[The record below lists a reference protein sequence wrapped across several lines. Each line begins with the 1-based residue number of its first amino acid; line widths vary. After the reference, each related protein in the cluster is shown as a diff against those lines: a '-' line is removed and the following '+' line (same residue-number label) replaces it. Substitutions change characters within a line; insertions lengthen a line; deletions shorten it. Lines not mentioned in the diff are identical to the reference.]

1 MKKIS
6 LIICS
11 FLMTYSSF
19 SQELTSTSLIKI
31 DDKEISK
38 EEFQRIYDKNKT
50 NLSTGEVTS
59 VNEYLDLFINF
70 KLKVFEAEKLG
81 LDTNSAFLNE
91 FEGYKKQLASPY
103 LVDKLANEEVIKEAY
118 ERMQYE
124 MRASH
129 ILIKI
134 PNEGFPVDTLAAYEK
149 AMDIRRR
156 ILKGES
162 FESVAKGSS
171 DDPSVKNNGGDLG
184 YFTVFQMI
192 YPFETAIY
200 NAQIGEISKPV
211 KTRFG
216 YHIIKVTDKREARG
230 QIKVAHIMLTVPNGT
245 SPEVENKI
253 KQLINE
259 IYHKIKQGSDFNEL
273 AKEYSNDK
281 GSARKGG
288 DLPWFGVG
296 RMVPEFEK
304 ASFDL
309 KINGE
314 VSQPVRTAFGWHLIK
329 RIDRKEIPSFEDA
342 LDEIKKKAG
351 KDQRIEV
358 ARKSFIDN
366 LKREYNFTEEIDNA
380 PVKYDTIEN
389 VYIVKQEYLTSG
401 SKLDKILFS
410 FLNNDYTEK
419 DFADYVESKKGIKE
433 LKPFNYKILYD
444 EFVENKIL
452 EVENSR
458 LEEKHPD
465 YKYLLKEYHDGMLLF
480 EISDQEIWSKAISD
494 STGLKKFYEDN
505 KMKYMWDERESGSIY
520 YCSNESVYKE
530 VLKIVGKKSFGKK
543 ITNKDLLKQFNSET
557 EVLKI
562 ETGIFEKEENEIVDF
577 FAWNK
582 KIDENKIKY
591 VFYKGVKVPPEHK
604 EFIECKGLVISDYQD
619 YLDKEWVKA
628 LHEKYNVQVNDNVLS
643 TINK

>member
-6 LIICS
+6 LIFCS

-19 SQELTSTSLIKI
+19 SQEMINTTLIKI

-81 LDTNSAFLNE
+81 LDTTSDFLNE

-103 LVDKLANEEVIKEAY
+103 LVDKSANEEVIKEAY

-134 PNEGFPVDTLAAYEK
+134 PNEGFPADTLFAYEK

-156 ILKGES
+156 ILKGEP
-162 FESVAKGSS
+162 FEIVAKGSS

-200 NAQIGEISKPV
+200 NSQIGEISKPV

-216 YHIIKVTDKREARG
+216 YHIVKVTDKREARG
-230 QIKVAHIMLTVPNGT
+230 EIKVAHIMLTVPRGT
-245 SPEVENKI
+245 SPEVEDQK

-259 IYHKIKQGSDFNEL
+259 LYHKLKQGADFNEL
-273 AKEYSNDK
+273 AIEYSDDK
-281 GSARKGG
+281 GSARNGG
-288 DLPWFGVG
+288 ELPWFGAG
-296 RMVPEFEK
+296 RMVPEFEQ
-304 ASFDL
+304 ASFNI
-309 KINGE
+309 KVNGE
-314 VSQPVRTAFGWHLIK
+314 VSQPIRTSFGWHLIK
-329 RIDRKEIPSFEDA
+329 RIDRKEIPSYEDA
-342 LDEIKKKAG
+342 LGEIKRKIG
-351 KDQRIEV
+351 KDQRVEI

-366 LKREYNFTEEIDNA
+366 LKREYNFIEEIENT
-380 PVKYDTIEN
+380 PVKYDSIEN
-389 VYIVKQEYLTSG
+389 VYILKQDYLTSDPG
-401 SKLDKILFS
+401 LNKTLFS
-410 FLNNDYTEK
+410 FLNNEYTER
-419 DFADYVESKKGIKE
+419 DFANYVESKKGNID
-433 LKPFNYKILYD
+433 LTPFDYKILYA

-458 LEEKHPD
+458 LEEKYPD

-494 STGLKKFYEDN
+494 SIGLKKFYDDN
-505 KMKYMWDERESGSIY
+505 KMKYMWDERWKGSLY
-520 YCSNESVYKE
+520 YCSNELVYEK
-530 VLKIVGKKSFGKK
+530 VLKIVSKKSFGKK
-543 ITNKDLLKQFNSET
+543 VTNKDLLKQFNSET

-562 ETGIFEKEENEIVDF
+562 ETGLFEKEENEIVDF
-577 FAWNK
+577 FVWNK
-582 KIDENKIKY
+582 KIDDNKIQY
-591 VFYKGVKVPPEHK
+591 VFHKGVKVESEYK
-604 EFIECKGLVISDYQD
+604 EFIECKGLVISDYQE
-619 YLDKEWVKA
+619 YLDKEWIKT
-628 LHEKYNVQVNDNVLS
+628 LREKYNIQVNDSILS